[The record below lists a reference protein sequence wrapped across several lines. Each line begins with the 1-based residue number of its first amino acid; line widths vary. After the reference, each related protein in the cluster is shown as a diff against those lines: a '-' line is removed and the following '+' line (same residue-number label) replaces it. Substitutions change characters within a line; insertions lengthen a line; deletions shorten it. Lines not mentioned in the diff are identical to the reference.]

1 MVYTVYHPFMV
12 NLRMVYYCFTNII
25 IMIITIIIYSL
36 SLSLYLS
43 LSLSVSP
50 HRLHKG
56 EFLIWTHT
64 PNASKW
70 LKDLG
75 NPGTI

>member
-1 MVYTVYHPFMV
+1 MVYTAYHPFMV

-25 IMIITIIIYSL
+25 IMIITIIIYTL
-36 SLSLYLS
+36 SLSV
-43 LSLSVSP
+43 SVSP

-56 EFLIWTHT
+56 DFLIWTNT
-64 PNASKW
+64 PNASKC